1 MEYLVVIGQVI
12 GIFIAIIMI
21 SAILLYYANKWVE
34 HFTKLK
40 LYGYYTNGVYV
51 WQLIQYDKI
60 QATLYDIN
68 ENRLVIMGLHEFL
81 RDFTFLMSD
90 TISNIEYVN
99 EKKESE

>member
-1 MEYLVVIGQVI
+1 MEYLIVIGQVI
-12 GIFIAIIMI
+12 VVFILIIMI

-60 QATLYDIN
+60 QATLYDIK
-68 ENRLVIMGLHEFL
+68 EERMIIMGLHEFL
-81 RDFTFLMSD
+81 RDFQFLMTD
-90 TISNIEYVN
+90 TINSIEYTD
-99 EKKESE
+99 EKKES

>member
-12 GIFIAIIMI
+12 GAFIIIIMI

-60 QATLYDIN
+60 QATLYDIK
-68 ENRLVIMGLHEFL
+68 EERLVIMGLHEFL
-81 RDFTFLMSD
+81 RDFQFLMSD
-90 TISNIEYVN
+90 TISSIEYTD
-99 EKKESE
+99 EKKES